1 MSPDFVAAINR
12 LILMAPPFAMAIS
25 IHEAAHAWMADRL
38 GDNSARL
45 LGRVSL
51 NPIVHFD
58 PLGAFVYVSL
68 ALLGSPVVLGWA
80 KPVPVNY
87 AALSHGR
94 RDFAIIALAGPTSN
108 LIQAVIWS
116 LLFFPFVVWSQGLL
130 GPSIAEKI
138 HLMVWYGVLIN
149 VALMLFNMIPIPPL
163 DGSRVLAW
171 LLPYQQAAV
180 IQGLDRA
187 GFGLVV
193 AFLLI
198 TNMVIPEF
206 WVVYGHVVNSIL
218 SGLSPWMF

>member
-1 MSPDFVAAINR
+1 VSPHFVEAINR

-38 GDNSARL
+38 GDPTARL

-68 ALLGSPVVLGWA
+68 ALLGSPVVIGWA
-80 KPVPVNY
+80 KPVPVDY
-87 AALSHGR
+87 VALTHPR
-94 RDFAIIALAGPTSN
+94 RDFAIVALAGPTSN
-108 LIQAVIWS
+108 LLQAVLWS
-116 LLFFPFVVWSQGLL
+116 LLFFPVVWAAGLL
-130 GPSIAEKI
+130 GPSATDKVMQ
-138 HLMVWYGVLIN
+138 MVQFGVIIN
-149 VALMLFNMIPIPPL
+149 VALMLFNLIPIPPL

-171 LLPYQQAAV
+171 LLPYRQAAV

-206 WVVYGHVVNSIL
+206 WTVYGIVVLGIL
-218 SGLSPWMF
+218 HGVAPWMF